1 MNHAHLSSTA
11 RISNIEILRIVCM
24 VMIILFHYYL
34 YGAFSKEMDV
44 TASYVVMQ
52 LLSSGSKI
60 GVDVFVVITG
70 YFLITQEF
78 RWLKLCKFFSCTY
91 FWSLVILAFAIFMFG
106 VDQLAPD
113 RILESLFPLTPLN
126 WFARSYFILYI
137 MFPLLN
143 RFIFRVSRRTLGCV
157 ILVLTMYFYVVP
169 TVLGGTRGG
178 YGNSTFMFADMYM
191 IGAYIRQYG
200 NERLAGQLKIAGVLG
215 LIVLASSVL
224 FFDYMG
230 LSDPFYRIQSNVL
243 SCTKSG
249 ENVFALMAAMGL
261 FVWAK
266 DVRMAF
272 HPRINTIAATTFG
285 IYLIHD
291 NSFVSM
297 WLWNDVMQG
306 YRFYDT
312 PFAVPHM
319 ILSAAAVFAVCS
331 GLEYIRI
338 RLVERPLMR
347 MLGRRIK

>member
-1 MNHAHLSSTA
+1 
-11 RISNIEILRIVCM
+11 
-24 VMIILFHYYL
+24 
-34 YGAFSKEMDV
+34 
-44 TASYVVMQ
+44 
-52 LLSSGSKI
+52 
-60 GVDVFVVITG
+60 
-70 YFLITQEF
+70 
-78 RWLKLCKFFSCTY
+78 
-91 FWSLVILAFAIFMFG
+91 
-106 VDQLAPD
+106 
-113 RILESLFPLTPLN
+113 
-126 WFARSYFILYI
+126 
-137 MFPLLN
+137 
-143 RFIFRVSRRTLGCV
+143 
-157 ILVLTMYFYVVP
+157 
-169 TVLGGTRGG
+169 
-178 YGNSTFMFADMYM
+178 MFADMYM

-249 ENVFALMAAMGL
+249 ENVFALMTAMGL

-306 YRFYDT
+306 YRFYET